1 VWWSGVESH
10 DSAQGTLAHSDA
22 AVGSMKSKRWVS
34 TGLPRRTVLC
44 GVHSDSR
51 FSVWVLLMLDH
62 PSTCDGTEM
71 SWLHHSKHLQN
82 ICQQFSL
89 LSAKSDNTGQSW
101 CQELSPTVFCGV
113 YHNHLHN
120 SSYHM
125 LVPFIFTL
133 IYHVYVKFLHSF
145 HFSFICKCMLHIFF
159 TLSKTSL
166 HTRKISSTF
175 TGHLS
180 SF

>member
-1 VWWSGVESH
+1 
-10 DSAQGTLAHSDA
+10 
-22 AVGSMKSKRWVS
+22 
-34 TGLPRRTVLC
+34 VLC